1 MAAISEG
8 EVAVYDRQLRLWGVQ
23 AQQKLLKSK
32 VLIWGLEGSNVEACK
47 NLVLAGVSLVIR
59 DHRKV
64 SAADVSF
71 NYFLRKEDLGQS
83 LAECAARRVQ
93 EMNPLC
99 GVSASTSGP
108 EEDGLGGFDLVVVG
122 LRVLGMDVCRASAI
136 DAACRKANA
145 RFVFTMGVG
154 ELVFFFSDLGSHT
167 VQEYSSAQGSA
178 GPAPD
183 AKSPEPEHMQF
194 PSFAEFLDC
203 SVETLQGQKQKVDA
217 SVLLVSLLLAFLRS
231 GGAPPGPGAGKKFE
245 EYCAAAAPCPP
256 ALPGGPGLQQVYG
269 SLFVEPLIHVA
280 SILGGLLAQEVI
292 KALTARDKPLMNCV
306 CFNAHAGVAFVE
318 RVPPALSAPPRK
330 RKAEE
335 EVADLID

>member
-1 MAAISEG
+1 
-8 EVAVYDRQLRLWGVQ
+8 
-23 AQQKLLKSK
+23 
-32 VLIWGLEGSNVEACK
+32 EACK

-64 SAADVSF
+64 SAADVGF

-99 GVSASTSGP
+99 GVTACTSGP
-108 EEDGLGGFDLVVVG
+108 EVDGLDGFDLVVVG
-122 LRVLGMDVCRASAI
+122 LRVLGMDVSRASAI

-183 AKSPEPEHMQF
+183 A
-194 PSFAEFLDC
+194 
-203 SVETLQGQKQKVDA
+203 
-217 SVLLVSLLLAFLRS
+217 R
-231 GGAPPGPGAGKKFE
+231 AP
-245 EYCAAAAPCPP
+245 
-256 ALPGGPGLQQVYG
+256 
-269 SLFVEPLIHVA
+269 
-280 SILGGLLAQEVI
+280 
-292 KALTARDKPLMNCV
+292 
-306 CFNAHAGVAFVE
+306 
-318 RVPPALSAPPRK
+318 
-330 RKAEE
+330 
-335 EVADLID
+335 